1 MLNISA
7 LILDWLQVKK
17 ESQSNFNLI
26 SNAPKVGNF
35 PDFSIV
41 QICLDFSDLSG
52 GANPYLVILFCTTPP
67 NILSRGILVV

>member
-1 MLNISA
+1 MDTSA

-41 QICLDFSDLSG
+41 KICLDFSDLSG
-52 GANPYLVILFCTTPP
+52 GAYPSLAILYCT
-67 NILSRGILVV
+67 S